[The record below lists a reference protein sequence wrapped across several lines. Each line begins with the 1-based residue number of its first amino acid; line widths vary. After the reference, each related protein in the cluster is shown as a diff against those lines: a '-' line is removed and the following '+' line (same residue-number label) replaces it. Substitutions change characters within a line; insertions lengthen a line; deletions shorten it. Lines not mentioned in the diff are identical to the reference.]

1 MDPIN
6 EYGLSTVKSI
16 PIWIARIPFLKR
28 LWFNPVFQRNYRNSQ
43 VKKLIYPKLAFRA
56 GLIWSAII
64 SVIMLIVTAYDHD
77 ELASDSACFII
88 AFLFAIMYGITFFRM
103 FIFCLVTT
111 PRELQQDIGKDNLS
125 SILTTPLSDGS
136 LFFAETL
143 PNFVRGLE
151 VIQSLLYLFI
161 GLVIPLFLSLWL
173 VGMKWLPTFKIE
185 YILSVLGTTIITLI
199 YMILALVLMMLV
211 ISLVSGAYAITHNIF
226 GAIMATLLQTFLI
239 AIISGVAM
247 VTFHEYLTWSVFRS
261 YGLNFREEF
270 IIYVSTSIIGI
281 LIVYWSCLI
290 TSYFGISA
298 FAKVRRQ
305 GYYKPEMSN
314 AAGLE

>member
-6 EYGLSTVKSI
+6 EFGLSTVKNI
-16 PIWIARIPFLKR
+16 PFWIARIPFLKR
-28 LWFNPVFQRNYRNSQ
+28 LWFNPVFQRNYRNSR
-43 VKKLIYPKLAFRA
+43 VKNLINPKLAFRA

-77 ELASDSACFII
+77 ELASIAACLLI
-88 AFLFAIMYGITFFRM
+88 ASPLVILYGITFFRM

-111 PRELQQDIGKDNLS
+111 PREVQQDIGKDNLS

-161 GLVIPLFLSLWL
+161 GLALPLFLSLWL
-173 VGMKWLPTFKIE
+173 VGMLWVPTFEIE
-185 YILSVLGTTIITLI
+185 QMLPIIGITIITLI

-226 GAIMATLLQTFLI
+226 GAIMATLLHALI
-239 AIISGVAM
+239 LAIISGVAM
-247 VTFHEYLTWSVFRS
+247 SMYHEYMTWSVFRS

-270 IIYVSTSIIGI
+270 IIYISTAAIGI
-281 LIVYWSCLI
+281 LIIYWSCLI
-290 TSYFGISA
+290 TSYFGINA